1 MDTKQEF
8 AKLETMTD
16 TYCQQSLTD
25 ARDDARALLASEF
38 AGHADDDLRNLKTFG
53 DQKREMES
61 FKREPVSLLGV
72 ELLPELKTPALSFI
86 EADNKIYG
94 TTITKGSCELYI
106 RNIEQKK

>member
-16 TYCQQSLTD
+16 TYCEQSLTE

-38 AGHADDDLRNLKTFG
+38 AGRTDDDLRNLKTFG
-53 DQKREMES
+53 DQKREAES
-61 FKREPVSLLGV
+61 SKREPVSLMGV
-72 ELLPELKTPALSFI
+72 ELMPDLKTPALSFI

-94 TTITKGSCELYI
+94 TTIRKGECELYI